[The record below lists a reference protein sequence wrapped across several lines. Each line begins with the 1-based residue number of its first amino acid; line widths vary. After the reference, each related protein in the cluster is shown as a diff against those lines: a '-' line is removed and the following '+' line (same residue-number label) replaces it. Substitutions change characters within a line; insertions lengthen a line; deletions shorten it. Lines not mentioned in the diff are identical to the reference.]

1 MFSFFLY
8 ISVIVM
14 PDGVVKTYTETLET
28 CPTTEYVMSYH
39 NEMIQSGEIVDWR
52 ARCTA
57 YEFDLNVSPKG
68 TAT

>member
-1 MFSFFLY
+1 
-8 ISVIVM
+8 M

-28 CPTTEYVMSYH
+28 CP
-39 NEMIQSGEIVDWR
+39 GEIVDWR

-57 YEFDLNVSPKG
+57 YEFDLNVAPKG